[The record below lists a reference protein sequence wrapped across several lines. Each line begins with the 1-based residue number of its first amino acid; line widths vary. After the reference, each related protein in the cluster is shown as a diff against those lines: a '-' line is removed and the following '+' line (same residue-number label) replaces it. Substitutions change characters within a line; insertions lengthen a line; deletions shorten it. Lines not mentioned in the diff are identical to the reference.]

1 MKMTGNL
8 RVLRDHGTGF
18 TAVIRENRAPGPFPT
33 AERKRAGPPQTT
45 ILFSRKG
52 RLSDCIVMQKTPARK
67 YQVVEEA
74 EIDLVLRCRDSREFY
89 EQYLRVFPDTKKGLD
104 SISKI
109 WKRRS
114 EFAKKRQMTLPPAET
129 GSAQSQEIQALIAE
143 QTKIMADIA
152 ALTRENLA
160 ISREILQAL
169 ERQNRIMTG
178 HPDEKV
184 KEPVHPA
191 HLQKPPVQKKIPEK
205 QTPIMVG
212 S

>member
-1 MKMTGNL
+1 
-8 RVLRDHGTGF
+8 
-18 TAVIRENRAPGPFPT
+18 
-33 AERKRAGPPQTT
+33 
-45 ILFSRKG
+45 
-52 RLSDCIVMQKTPARK
+52 MQKTPVRK

-89 EQYLRVFPDTKKGLD
+89 EQYLKVFPDTKKGLD

-114 EFAKKRQMTLPPAET
+114 EFAKKRQLTLPQADA
-129 GSAQSQEIQALIAE
+129 GSAPSREIQELIAE

-152 ALTRENLA
+152 ALTRENLE
-160 ISREILQAL
+160 ISREILKTL
-169 ERQNRIMTG
+169 ENQNRIMTG
-178 HPDEKV
+178 HPDEKE

-191 HLQKPPVQKKIPEK
+191 HLQKPTVQKKVPEK
-205 QTPIMVG
+205 QAPIMVG

>member
-1 MKMTGNL
+1 
-8 RVLRDHGTGF
+8 
-18 TAVIRENRAPGPFPT
+18 
-33 AERKRAGPPQTT
+33 
-45 ILFSRKG
+45 
-52 RLSDCIVMQKTPARK
+52 MQKTAARK

-74 EIDLVLRCRDSREFY
+74 EIDLVLRSRDSHEFY
-89 EQYLRVFPDTKKGLD
+89 EQYLKVFPDTKKGLD
-104 SISKI
+104 TISKI

-114 EFAKKRQMTLPPAET
+114 EFAKKRQMTLPQADA
-129 GSAQSQEIQALIAE
+129 GSAHSREIQELIAE

-152 ALTRENLA
+152 ALTRENLEVSQQ
-160 ISREILQAL
+160 IFQTL

-178 HPDEKV
+178 YPDEKA
-184 KEPVHPA
+184 KDPVHPA

>member
-1 MKMTGNL
+1 
-8 RVLRDHGTGF
+8 
-18 TAVIRENRAPGPFPT
+18 
-33 AERKRAGPPQTT
+33 
-45 ILFSRKG
+45 
-52 RLSDCIVMQKTPARK
+52 MQKNPTRK

-114 EFAKKRQMTLPPAET
+114 EFAKKRQLTLPQAEGGT
-129 GSAQSQEIQALIAE
+129 AQSQEIQALILD
-143 QTKIMADIA
+143 QTKIMMELASLA
-152 ALTRENLA
+152 KENLEVN
-160 ISREILQAL
+160 RQILQTLAH
-169 ERQNRIMTG
+169 QNRILTG
-178 HPDEKV
+178 QHEEKA
-184 KEPVHPA
+184 KEPAHPA
-191 HLQKPPVQKKIPEK
+191 HPPKPAVQKKAPEK